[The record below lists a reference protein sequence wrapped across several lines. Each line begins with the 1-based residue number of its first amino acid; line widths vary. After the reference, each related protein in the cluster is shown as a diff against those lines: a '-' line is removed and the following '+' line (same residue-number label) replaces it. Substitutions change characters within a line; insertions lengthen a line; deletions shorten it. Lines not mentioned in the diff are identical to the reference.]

1 MRQQRCTTP
10 AARLRRRVLASL
22 GIVAFVAAT
31 VELAVGS
38 VDIGIVDALATV
50 ASALGW
56 SDYEPDSV
64 TRAVVL
70 GIRAPRIV
78 TAMLVGAALATCGA
92 ALQGMFRNPL
102 ADPGLVGVSSGAALG
117 AALVIVFGTEGTS
130 VFALGTAALSTQIA
144 LPLAAF
150 MGAVTATIVV
160 HRLSV
165 RHGRASVEGMLLAGI
180 AINALVGAAIGLL
193 SFVTD
198 DARLRDL
205 TLWMLGSLGGTSWL
219 SVAAMLPWVLLT
231 IVLLGARARGLDA
244 LLLGEAEAFHLGVD
258 VDRLKR
264 VIIVTAA
271 LGVGAAVAFVGP
283 IGFVGLVTPHIL
295 RLAFGP
301 SHRLLIPGGAILG
314 GTILLLADALART
327 VVQPAELPIGI
338 VTALVGAPL
347 FLWLLLDRRLRS
359 RA

>member
-1 MRQQRCTTP
+1 M
-10 AARLRRRVLASL
+10 LASL

-219 SVAAMLPWVLLT
+219 SVAVTYPES
-231 IVLLGARARGLDA
+231 
-244 LLLGEAEAFHLGVD
+244 LGE
-258 VDRLKR
+258 
-264 VIIVTAA
+264 
-271 LGVGAAVAFVGP
+271 
-283 IGFVGLVTPHIL
+283 
-295 RLAFGP
+295 
-301 SHRLLIPGGAILG
+301 PG
-314 GTILLLADALART
+314 
-327 VVQPAELPIGI
+327 
-338 VTALVGAPL
+338 
-347 FLWLLLDRRLRS
+347 
-359 RA
+359 